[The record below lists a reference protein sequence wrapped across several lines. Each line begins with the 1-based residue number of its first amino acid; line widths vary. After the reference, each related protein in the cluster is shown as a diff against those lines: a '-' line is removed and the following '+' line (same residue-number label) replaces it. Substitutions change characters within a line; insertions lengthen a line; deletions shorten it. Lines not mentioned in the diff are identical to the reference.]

1 MIKIAKLL
9 INIIYVIIYASIIVF
24 IDFKYLRYQFWK
36 RLIVN
41 KMILKSKI
49 TLVSDIVNLQV
60 INHLQLLLFFK
71 L

>member
-1 MIKIAKLL
+1 LVIKIAKLL

-41 KMILKSKI
+41 IL
-49 TLVSDIVNLQV
+49 IVLIAVIIYFLFINNL
-60 INHLQLLLFFK
+60 
-71 L
+71 